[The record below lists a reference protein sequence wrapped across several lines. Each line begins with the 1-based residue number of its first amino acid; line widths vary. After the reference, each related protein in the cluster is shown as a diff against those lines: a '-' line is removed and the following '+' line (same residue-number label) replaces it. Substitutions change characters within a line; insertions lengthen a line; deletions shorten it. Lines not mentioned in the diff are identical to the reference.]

1 MVAADYV
8 RVSSGGGQPM
18 SLKPIWTEG
27 LFLSQHHFQ
36 AQDLYHELLL
46 RDRIAA
52 IRRFDWGV
60 LELEV
65 DDRLL
70 LAGQFRLRRLEA
82 VWPDGIVVRC
92 GGPSG
97 NSPPEARSFEALFG
111 PERTHLEVHV
121 GVPAESSSSANVA
134 APGEATA
141 LRRFS
146 RESHS
151 VADFN
156 TGGALQDIDVAA
168 PNLRVFF
175 GTEPREKMST
185 LAVAQLVRQSGGR
198 VIVRDNFVPPVL
210 RISAAPFLT
219 SGLERVL
226 GAMTSLQREL
236 AAKRKQRNVASVEF
250 HHTDAAQFWL
260 LHTLNGAIPAL
271 SHLLN
276 TSGAHPEEVYLAL
289 TAVAGRLCTFAPD
302 TDPTSFPRFNYNEL
316 GEVFETLFALVISLL
331 QITMVPAYA
340 EIALE
345 RRPDGSF
352 VGRIQEPRLLN
363 HEFFV
368 AVKSD
373 QPEAVMRER
382 VPELLKIASWDQIQD
397 ALRGAG
403 YGVRCEV
410 DFQPSSSLPIKPGV
424 CFFRLL
430 RKGSYWDGIAKTR
443 SICLYI
449 PREAGWG
456 DLLLSVYALDPQYLR

>member
-1 MVAADYV
+1 
-8 RVSSGGGQPM
+8 M

-36 AQDLYHELLL
+36 AQDLYHELLV

-82 VWPDGIVVRC
+82 IWPDGIVVRC
-92 GGPSG
+92 GGPSE
-97 NSPPEARSFEALFG
+97 SPTPEARSFEALFG
-111 PERTHLEVHV
+111 SERTYLDVHV
-121 GVPAESSSSANVA
+121 GVPDESGSAANVA
-134 APGEATA
+134 GSGESAA

-146 RESHS
+146 RGSRS

-156 TGGALQDIDVAA
+156 TGGAIQEVEIAA

-175 GTEPREKMST
+175 GNEPREKMST
-185 LAVAQLVRQSGGR
+185 LPVAQLVRQAGGR

-219 SGLERVL
+219 NGLQRVL

-236 AAKRKQRNVASVEF
+236 AAKRKQRNVGSVEF
-250 HHTDAAQFWL
+250 HHTDATQFWL

-271 SHLLN
+271 SHLLD
-276 TSGAHPEEVYLAL
+276 TGRAHPEEIYAAL
-289 TAVAGRLCTFAPD
+289 TALAGQLCTFAPD
-302 TDPTSFPRFNYNEL
+302 TDPTTLPRFNYNEL
-316 GEVFETLFALVISLL
+316 GEVFETLFALTISLL
-331 QITMVPAYA
+331 KVAIVPGYA

-352 VGRIQEPRLLN
+352 VGRIPEPRLLN

-368 AVKSD
+368 AVKSN

-382 VPELLKIASWDQIQD
+382 VPGLLKIAAWDQIQE

-410 DFQPSSSLPIKPGV
+410 DFQPSSSLPVKPGV
-424 CFFRLL
+424 CFFRLI
-430 RKGSYWDGIAKTR
+430 RQGSYWEGVAKTR
-443 SICLYI
+443 TLCLYI

>member
-1 MVAADYV
+1 
-8 RVSSGGGQPM
+8 M

-70 LAGQFRLRRLEA
+70 QAGQFRLRRLDA

-92 GGPSG
+92 GGPSDAA
-97 NSPPEARSFEALFG
+97 PPPARSFETVFT
-111 PERTHLEVHV
+111 PERTYLDVHV
-121 GVPAESSSSANVA
+121 GVPNESSSAANVA
-134 APGEATA
+134 ASDDSVA

-146 RESHS
+146 RAARS

-156 TGGALQDIDVAA
+156 TGGAVQDIEVAA

-175 GTEPREKMST
+175 GNEQREKMST
-185 LAVAQLVRQSGGR
+185 LPVAQLMRQAGGR

-210 RISAAPFLT
+210 RISAAPFVT
-219 SGLERVL
+219 NGLQRVL
-226 GAMTSLQREL
+226 GAMTALQAEL
-236 AAKRKQRNVASVEF
+236 SAKRKQRNVASVEF
-250 HHTDAAQFWL
+250 HSTDATQFWL
-260 LHTLNGAIPAL
+260 LHTLNGAIPML
-271 SHLLN
+271 SHLLD
-276 TSGAHPEEVYLAL
+276 TQRAHPEEAYLAL
-289 TAVAGRLCTFAPD
+289 TALAGQLCTFA
-302 TDPTSFPRFNYNEL
+302 TDASPTTLPRFNYNEL
-316 GEVFETLFALVISLL
+316 GEVFEALFALTISLL
-331 QITMVPAYA
+331 KVAMVPGYA

-352 VGRIQEPRLLN
+352 VGRIPEARLLN

-368 AVKSD
+368 AVKSN
-373 QPEAVMRER
+373 QPEAVVRER
-382 VPELLKIASWDQIQD
+382 VPALLKIAAWDQIQD
-397 ALRGAG
+397 ALKGAG

-430 RKGSYWDGIAKTR
+430 RQGSYWEGIAKTR
-443 SICLYI
+443 TLCLYI

-456 DLLLSVYALDPQYLR
+456 ELLLSVYALDPQYLR